1 MGQKGLYTRLYI
13 NALLPHRVMAN
24 PSCFLCRFNNHK
36 DAIEMNQFIEENI
49 GTMHIDTLSHEVH
62 VELLNRSQS
71 QNRMIDEYDSMNP
84 CVVREHISSHTLNPV
99 VRMGIMLRG
108 LLDLDDKMKN
118 DLHKLDA
125 QGQSLGLDPKMIEAY
140 LRLQTQVMN
149 LYKCDPS
156 RMMFRNPLSNPL

>member
-1 MGQKGLYTRLYI
+1 
-13 NALLPHRVMAN
+13 MAN
-24 PSCFLCRFNNHK
+24 LSCFLCRFNNHK